1 MCHHLPPFLFSIAI
15 PVLGVKGYP
24 SINLFA
30 VFAAR
35 IAALISEIPAS
46 IHVWAL
52 YELDCRMPRSGS
64 FEMFCWEHT
73 RFSSSG

>member
-1 MCHHLPPFLFSIAI
+1 MPPFLFSIAI

-35 IAALISEIPAS
+35 IAPPLQFVVVLFGMKKAPCKPFEIYA
-46 IHVWAL
+46 
-52 YELDCRMPRSGS
+52 ELKLAGGAGHKEDMAG
-64 FEMFCWEHT
+64 H
-73 RFSSSG
+73 FS

>member
-1 MCHHLPPFLFSIAI
+1 MINLGRVSHWRQVCHHLPPFLFSIAI

-35 IAALISEIPAS
+35 IAALISEIPC
-46 IHVWAL
+46 VN
-52 YELDCRMPRSGS
+52 PRLGVV
-64 FEMFCWEHT
+64 
-73 RFSSSG
+73 RVGL